1 MNKKSLAYIACALAL
16 FGCEDYNELNF
27 EGYKDLAVP
36 TDVKSINYTLKK
48 TDYADLFKLAANKK
62 VAEGTIVIDTITGD
76 ADSTMYDAFYANASN
91 SYFTDLVPAELYL
104 PAFLADKWSTA
115 TDGSSAI
122 ITVNELAKVP
132 ELNQQIANA
141 YDFTLSEYD
150 YAMVWEE
157 EEESYEFFCPSHPAS
172 KYINRILKDNFDDAE
187 VGEVVMVNYEYSEND
202 PATSSD
208 EEEVKMDKIA
218 DVIAN
223 GAVENA
229 TVQGTVVGTYGRG
242 FLLQDETGI
251 ILVYLGIP
259 ANVALGDKV
268 TVAGPTSVYGGF
280 AQFTNAATITRQE
293 KSAYNY
299 PTPTTLSATDME
311 AYIAKPEIKYVQF
324 DGTLKISGNYI
335 NIEIEGT
342 DKVQGSISYAVPGI
356 VDASLDGQKV
366 TVIGYAIGKS
376 FKDDVNY
383 LNTMATSVVAA
394 GETATYEPIGVVLGK
409 ENGEYTVR
417 GEVVATYA
425 RGCLISDGTGH
436 ILYYANAAIE
446 AVIGDVVTI
455 NGAITEYA
463 GLKQFGNTAT
473 LTIVSNENKVTY
485 PNAHVLTG
493 ADMDAMLTAPAVEY
507 ISYTGTLNI
516 SGNYYNVTIDDAAT
530 AIGSISYVP
539 EGMVDASLNGQK
551 VTVTGYFIGV
561 SSSKFINTMATSVTA
576 ATAATAPRR
585 AAAHTETTS
594 VFALYQWDGT
604 TWKAIDADVIQPAE
618 YKAMGMS
625 GNSIS
630 DPATYI
636 PMYLKNNYP
645 YAVNKQETTLVY
657 YNKNNQLVAESYI
670 YNGSEWVNTYLEEGV
685 YNFNLIDGQWVYKTF
700 KCVPVTEV
708 TESGI
713 YVMVADI
720 KVNEETGA
728 TEGRL
733 FSPLGEN
740 KTYGYMPYANVTINE
755 EGIIEACDAAET
767 AFLTVTAVEDGFT
780 MQDTYGRYI
789 YMKGDY
795 NSFNIGTE
803 MVQPGSSWQFILN
816 DEGTFCVTNTMNEK
830 VIMYD
835 TQYTSYGCYPAKTD
849 ARLYVSVFKMV
860 E

>member
-62 VAEGTIVIDTITGD
+62 VAEGTITTNEDGTL
-76 ADSTMYDAFYANASN
+76 DSTMYDAFYANASN

-141 YDFTLSEYD
+141 YDFPLSEYD

-187 VGEVVMVNYEYSEND
+187 VGEVVMVNYEYAEND
-202 PATSSD
+202 PAVKEDSGEENEKKYDAISS
-208 EEEVKMDKIA
+208 I
-218 DVIAN
+218 
-223 GAVENA
+223 
-229 TVQGTVVGTYGRG
+229 
-242 FLLQDETGI
+242 F
-251 ILVYLGIP
+251 
-259 ANVALGDKV
+259 
-268 TVAGPTSVYGGF
+268 
-280 AQFTNAATITRQE
+280 
-293 KSAYNY
+293 
-299 PTPTTLSATDME
+299 
-311 AYIAKPEIKYVQF
+311 
-324 DGTLKISGNYI
+324 
-335 NIEIEGT
+335 
-342 DKVQGSISYAVPGI
+342 
-356 VDASLDGQKV
+356 
-366 TVIGYAIGKS
+366 
-376 FKDDVNY
+376 
-383 LNTMATSVVAA
+383 
-394 GETATYEPIGVVLGK
+394 
-409 ENGEYTVR
+409 ENGVGEYEVCGT
-417 GEVVATYA
+417 VVATYA
-425 RGCLISDGTGH
+425 RGYLINDGTGY
-436 ILYYANAAIE
+436 ILYYAGNTEGAKA
-446 AVIGDVVTI
+446 GDVIAVSGAVT
-455 NGAITEYA
+455 TYA
-463 GLKQFGNTAT
+463 GLPQFGNTSTMEVVSTGNTVTHHTPRTLSAT
-473 LTIVSNENKVTY
+473 
-485 PNAHVLTG
+485 
-493 ADMDAMLTAPAVEY
+493 DMDAMITAPKVEY
-507 ISYTGTLNI
+507 VSYNGTLAI
-516 SGNYYNVTIDDAAT
+516 SGNYYNITIDGAET
-530 AIGSISYVP
+530 AIGSIQYP
-539 EGMVDASLNGQK
+539 AEGLVDSALDGQQ

-561 SSSKFINTMATSVTA
+561 SSGKYFNTMATSVTA
-576 ATAATAPRR
+576 TTATTAPRR
-585 AAAHTETTS
+585 ATAKTETTS

-657 YNKNNQLVAESYI
+657 YNKNNKLVAENYI

-708 TESGI
+708 TENGI

-740 KTYGYMPYANVTINE
+740 KNYGYMPYASVTINE

>member
-62 VAEGTIVIDTITGD
+62 VAEGTITTNEDGTL
-76 ADSTMYDAFYANASN
+76 DSTMYDAFYANASN
-91 SYFTDLVPAELYL
+91 NYFTDLVPAELYL
-104 PAFLADKWSTA
+104 PAFLTDKWSTA

-141 YDFTLSEYD
+141 YDFPLSEYD

-187 VGEVVMVNYEYSEND
+187 VGEVVMVNYEYAEND
-202 PATSSD
+202 PAVKEDSGEENEKKYDAISS
-208 EEEVKMDKIA
+208 I
-218 DVIAN
+218 
-223 GAVENA
+223 
-229 TVQGTVVGTYGRG
+229 
-242 FLLQDETGI
+242 F
-251 ILVYLGIP
+251 
-259 ANVALGDKV
+259 
-268 TVAGPTSVYGGF
+268 
-280 AQFTNAATITRQE
+280 
-293 KSAYNY
+293 
-299 PTPTTLSATDME
+299 
-311 AYIAKPEIKYVQF
+311 
-324 DGTLKISGNYI
+324 
-335 NIEIEGT
+335 
-342 DKVQGSISYAVPGI
+342 
-356 VDASLDGQKV
+356 
-366 TVIGYAIGKS
+366 
-376 FKDDVNY
+376 
-383 LNTMATSVVAA
+383 
-394 GETATYEPIGVVLGK
+394 
-409 ENGEYTVR
+409 ENGVGEYEVCGT
-417 GEVVATYA
+417 VVATYA
-425 RGCLISDGTGH
+425 RGYLINDGTGY
-436 ILYYANAAIE
+436 ILYYAGNTEGAKA
-446 AVIGDVVTI
+446 GDVIAVSGAVT
-455 NGAITEYA
+455 TYA
-463 GLKQFGNTAT
+463 GLPQFGNTSTMEVVSTGNTVTHPTPRTLSAT
-473 LTIVSNENKVTY
+473 
-485 PNAHVLTG
+485 
-493 ADMDAMLTAPAVEY
+493 DMDAMITAPKVEY
-507 ISYTGTLNI
+507 VSYNGTLAI
-516 SGNYYNVTIDDAAT
+516 SGNYYNITIDGAET
-530 AIGSISYVP
+530 AIGSIQYP
-539 EGMVDASLNGQK
+539 AEGLVDSALDGQQ

-561 SSSKFINTMATSVTA
+561 SSGKYFNTMATSVTA
-576 ATAATAPRR
+576 TTATTAPRR
-585 AAAHTETTS
+585 ATAKTETTS

-657 YNKNNQLVAESYI
+657 YNKNNKLVAENYI
-670 YNGSEWVNTYLEEGV
+670 YNSSEWVNTYLEEGV

-740 KTYGYMPYANVTINE
+740 KNYGYMPYTNVTLNE